1 MNQIVNQN
9 LVSLTVPLAPNES
22 AFGLTIPILTVP
34 LQIDLNDGIGSVP
47 LAMWALFRQGGRDEP
62 G

>member
-9 LVSLTVPLAPNES
+9 LVSLTVPLAPDES

-34 LQIDLNDGIGSVP
+34 LQIDLNDGIGRCAPRHVN
-47 LAMWALFRQGGRDEP
+47 AIAARWAR
-62 G
+62 